1 MLLLAHYNFGKIKIK
16 KEGVEKEMFVR
27 TATIIANQG
36 EKIVTLTDE
45 IKKAN
50 ESNKVLR
57 DEKEYL
63 ELENWHLKEF
73 KNKVTSIVNSKDTIV
88 NKFDKIKELSD
99 ITHKKSDKPIKK

>member
-63 ELENWHLKEF
+63 ELENSATNIFPHYHLRF
-73 KNKVTSIVNSKDTIV
+73 
-88 NKFDKIKELSD
+88 LSYLL
-99 ITHKKSDKPIKK
+99 IYL